1 MSYAVEYG
9 NHQQTFKLESAI
21 VINDENTNILVPGQ
35 NTKVLHKCDH
45 CDACSPQ
52 KLIIKRHIGLVHERK
67 PPLECMECYAVF
79 TEQKQLTKHKRKQ
92 HSNSMP
98 FQCGVC
104 KAGFTEKG
112 AVNRH
117 IANVHEGRV
126 IYKI

>member
-45 CDACSPQ
+45 CDACSTQ

-67 PPLECMECYAVF
+67 PPLECMDCYAVF

-126 IYKI
+126 IY

>member
-1 MSYAVEYG
+1 MSYAMEYG

-21 VINDENTNILVPGQ
+21 VIENNENTDILVPGQ

-45 CDACSPQ
+45 CDACSTQ

-126 IYKI
+126 IY